1 MEFSREKIIGILEKT
16 QSQPPFRKLCFAEMY
31 TGVPIGETEGNELSL
46 AHFRHLQYKDM
57 FAGKERVSFGSSF
70 PCPRISC
77 VLDGELSLNVG
88 SGKEIRNMKLHAG
101 ETLVMKPYS
110 IVGVRWESSHEVL
123 GLVLAPEYLRLV
135 HSVYTYPGAPLQ
147 RPDHFYHLTDSL
159 RRATTYAL
167 NAVCSLSEGPEADEI
182 GVSMLG
188 NAFALLLEDMRKSS
202 LPEFGKARSLW
213 TRIVDTIAASPETVT
228 RKQLAAHFRITET
241 YISRLFATCAGM
253 TFKEYLQN
261 CRMNKALKML
271 EETPL
276 TIEEI
281 AWSCGFRSTSHFIYS
296 FRMMHKISPGL
307 YRRLKK

>member
-1 MEFSREKIIGILEKT
+1 MEFSREKIIGTLEKMLER
-16 QSQPPFRKLCFAEMY
+16 PPFRKLHFAEMY
-31 TGVPIGETEGNELSL
+31 AGAPLGETEENELSL

-57 FAGKERVSFGSSF
+57 FTGKGRISIGSSF

-88 SGKEIRNMKLHAG
+88 SGKEIREINLHAG
-101 ETLVMKPYS
+101 ETLVMKPYC

-135 HSVYTYPGAPLQ
+135 HSIYTHPAPPLHG
-147 RPDHFYHLTDSL
+147 PDHFYHLTDSL

-167 NAVCSLSEGPEADEI
+167 NAACSLSEGPEADRI
-182 GVSMLG
+182 GPSMLE
-188 NAFALLLEDMRKSS
+188 NAFALLLADMKKSS
-202 LPEFGKARSLW
+202 LPDFGKARSLW

-241 YISRLFATCAGM
+241 YVSRLFSTCAGM
-253 TFKEYLQN
+253 TFKEYLRN
-261 CRMNKALKML
+261 CRMNKALQML

-281 AWSCGFRSTSHFIYS
+281 AWSCGFQSTSHFIYS
-296 FRMMHKISPGL
+296 FRLMHKISPGL